1 MTGALPAILRAR
13 IAHDGPIPFRD
24 FMEAA
29 LYHPEHGYYTSGRAG
44 IGRGGDF
51 FTSVSVGPLF
61 GTLLARQFAEMWE
74 RLGEP
79 REFTIVEQGAHRGDF
94 ARDVLTAL
102 RTNAPACFAAMRYH
116 IVEPSAAL
124 RTAQSETLGEFTAHW
139 FPTLDALPAF
149 AGVHFSN
156 ELLDA
161 FPIHAVAW
169 DGTAWRETHVAL
181 EGQRFVFTDRPI
193 TSTPL
198 RDALAKLPPVPAG
211 YRTEINLAALAW
223 IDALAAKLTSGFALV
238 IDYGFPR
245 ADYYRP
251 ERSTGTLTGYAQH
264 RRVADLLAAPGET
277 DLTAHVD
284 FTALAERAS
293 AAGLRVAG
301 CTDQHHFIVALGTL
315 HFPSTIPDTPA
326 SQRELRAFK
335 TLMHPQMMG
344 RSFQVLTLEKA
355 MASLTPLTGFRFARD
370 ATKTLGLTPSAASPS
385 PTVILS
391 GVPGGRRRAGT
402 QSKDL

>member
-1 MTGALPAILRAR
+1 MPGQLEEILRER
-13 IAHDGPIPFRD
+13 IAHFGPIPFRD
-24 FMEAA
+24 FMDAA
-29 LYHPEHGYYTSGRAG
+29 LYHPQHGYYTSDRAS

-79 REFTIVEQGAHRGDF
+79 GEFTIVEQGAHRGDL

-102 RTNAPACFAAMRYH
+102 RANAPACFAATRYH
-116 IVEPSAAL
+116 VIEPSKAL
-124 RTAQSETLGEFTAHW
+124 RSAQHETLGEFTVRS

-149 AGVHFSN
+149 TGVHFSN

-169 DGTAWRETHVAL
+169 DGETWRETHVGL
-181 EGQRFVFTDRPI
+181 DDGRFFFTDLAI
-193 TSTPL
+193 TSAPL
-198 RDALAKLPPVPAG
+198 RAALAQLPPIPAG

-223 IDALAAKLTSGFALV
+223 LDALATKLTRGFALV

-245 ADYYRP
+245 AEYYRP
-251 ERSTGTLTGYAQH
+251 ERTTGTLTGYARH
-264 RRVADLLAAPGET
+264 RRIDDLLAAPGET

-284 FTALAERAS
+284 FTALAERATT
-293 AAGLRVAG
+293 AGLRVAG
-301 CTDQHHFIVALGTL
+301 FTDQHHFIVALGAL
-315 HFPSTIPDTPA
+315 HFPATIPDTPA
-326 SQRELRAFK
+326 SQRERRAFK

-344 RSFQVLTLEKA
+344 RSFQVLAFEKA
-355 MASLTPLTGFRFARD
+355 AAPHAPLTGFRFARD
-370 ATKTLGLTPSAASPS
+370 AAQALGFPPRAASPPS
-385 PTVILS
+385 RS
-391 GVPGGRRRAGT
+391 
-402 QSKDL
+402 S

>member
-1 MTGALPAILRAR
+1 MPGDLTQILRAR
-13 IAHDGPIPFRD
+13 IAHAGPIPFRD
-24 FMEAA
+24 FMDAA

-79 REFTIVEQGAHRGDF
+79 REFSIVEQGAHRGEF

-102 RTNAPACFAAMRYH
+102 RANSPACFAATRYQ
-116 IVEPSAAL
+116 IIEPSDAL
-124 RTAQSETLGEFTAHW
+124 RSAQHATLGEFAAHW
-139 FPTLDALPAF
+139 SPTLDALPAF
-149 AGVHFSN
+149 TGVHFSN

-161 FPIHAVAW
+161 FPVHAVAW
-169 DGTAWRETHVAL
+169 DGSVWREIHVVL
-181 EGQRFVFTDRPI
+181 DGGRFVFTDLPV
-193 TSTPL
+193 TSAPL
-198 RDALAKLPPVPAG
+198 RAALAQLPPVPAG
-211 YRTEINLAALAW
+211 YRTEINLAALTW
-223 IDALAAKLTSGFALV
+223 IDALATKLTRGFALA

-251 ERSTGTLTGYAQH
+251 ERTTGTLTGYARH
-264 RRVADLLAAPGET
+264 RRVDDLLAAPGET

-284 FTALAERAS
+284 FTALAGRAL
-293 AAGLRVAG
+293 AAGLRVG
-301 CTDQHHFIVALGTL
+301 GFTDQHHFIVALGAL
-315 HFPSTIPDTPA
+315 HFPATIPDTPA

-344 RSFQVLTLEKA
+344 RSFQVIGFEKSV
-355 MASLTPLTGFRFARD
+355 ASPIPLTGFRFA
-370 ATKTLGLTPSAASPS
+370 SAASKALG
-385 PTVILS
+385 LS
-391 GVPGGRRRAGT
+391 ASST
-402 QSKDL
+402 